1 MGRWQWIVAGSVG
14 VSLGLLVGSVRAEEK
29 KTEKKPIT
37 ITADHLEVNRKLRS
51 AVYTGNVTADDK
63 SRGMVILAHKM
74 EFLFDEK
81 MEQIQRGLATGNVRM
96 SAGERRMTS
105 DHLELFPVEEK
116 VVLTGDPRV
125 WQGNDLVTGAKMTIF
140 LKEGRAIVEGGPSNR
155 VTAVLYPRSEAEEK
169 SKTGGTGEGGTPP
182 AGKDGS

>member
-1 MGRWQWIVAGSVG
+1 MSHQHWIVAGAVVVG
-14 VSLGLLVGSVRAEEK
+14 LGLLAGSGRAEEK
-29 KTEKKPIT
+29 KTEKKPMT
-37 ITADHLEVNRKLRS
+37 TTADHLEVNRKLRS

-63 SRGMVILAHKM
+63 GRGMVILADKM

-81 MEQIQRGLATGNVRM
+81 MEQIQKGLATGNVRM

-116 VVLTGDPRV
+116 GVLTGDPRV
-125 WQGNDLVTGAKMTIF
+125 WQGNDLVTGTKMTIF
-140 LKEGRAIVEGGPSNR
+140 LKEDRAIVEGGPSKR

-169 SKTGGTGEGGTPP
+169 SKTGGTGGGGTPP
-182 AGKDGS
+182 APKAA